1 MFFNNNAIKIW
12 ICNKA
17 TDFRKQIDGL
27 SILVADSF
35 SMQPTSGE
43 LFVFY
48 NSKRD
53 KIKILYWDNDGFA
66 LWYKRLEQSK
76 FIIPQNLQTP
86 LAINSKQLQWLLDG
100 LDLSK
105 FKLKKHLEY
114 KDFF

>member
-1 MFFNNNAIKIW
+1 MFFNNNTLKIW
-12 ICNKA
+12 LCNKA

-35 SMQPTSGE
+35 SMQPNSGE
-43 LFVFY
+43 LSIFY
-48 NSKRD
+48 NLKRD

-76 FIIPQNLQTP
+76 FIMPQNLQTP
-86 LAINSKQLQWLLDG
+86 LAINFKQLQWLLEW

-105 FKLKKHLEY
+105 FKTKKSLEY